1 MSSNFFSQQDLAR
14 RNTRILVLLFS
25 IAVALLILL
34 TNVLVLASFGLVNP
48 AQPLSGDIW
57 QQLPWPTVLAIS
69 ATVVVA
75 VGGAILYKWQQ
86 LQQGGKVVAIALGG
100 QLVAP
105 DSTDTTERRLL
116 NVVEEMALAANTPVP
131 PVYLL
136 PEKSINAFAAGYS
149 PADAVIGVTQG
160 CASLLSRDELQ
171 GVIAHEFSHILNGDM
186 RMNIR
191 LIAILNGILF
201 LGHIGYYLLRGSHS
215 STVRRRSSNDK
226 NGGGIVVLALGLVV
240 IGYLGSFFG
249 NLIKAA
255 VSRQREFLAD
265 ASAVQFTRNPRGIAG
280 ALKVIGSHS
289 SLSKIASPNANE
301 NSHLFFGEA
310 ISRWASVFATH
321 PPLATRIKRLEPH
334 WNGKFPTAR
343 TAQNLTGD
351 STQQKT
357 AAEHSGKAATTG
369 STDSAAVSAT
379 SANISVQQHQMLLP
393 LLLLHSSRQTEP
405 AVALVCCLL
414 LSEQHQIRTQQL
426 SQIKQ
431 QGSTQLLSL
440 VDQLCDEVAALDAV
454 GRVQLMQCLLPALK
468 TLPYSQYQ
476 KHCKLW
482 QALQNCWPDRQLSIW
497 LVYEFIHHSLAVHN
511 GERRVSERAQAINNS
526 NIKAPARQLLV
537 LVASVAGDKSA
548 QQQAWQA
555 ALKVL
560 HSVGGVSMPDAA
572 ALPDIDFTELSTQ
585 LPFLLALAPKQKQLL
600 WQAVMACA
608 QADNLL
614 QTEEKA
620 LLLALA
626 LLLQVPFTAS

>member
-25 IAVALLILL
+25 LAVVLLILL

-48 AQPLSGDIW
+48 AQPLSGEIW

-69 ATVVVA
+69 VTVVVA
-75 VGGAILYKWQQ
+75 VAGAILYKWQQ
-86 LQQGGKVVAIALGG
+86 LQQGGKVVALALGG

-105 DSTDTTERRLL
+105 DTADVTERRLL

-136 PEKSINAFAAGYS
+136 PEQSINAFAAGYS
-149 PADAVIGVTQG
+149 PADAVIGVTRG
-160 CASLLSRDELQ
+160 CASLLNRDELQ

-201 LGHIGYYLLRGSHS
+201 LGHIGYYLLRGSSNS
-215 STVRRRSSNDK
+215 SIVRRRSSNDK

-289 SLSKIASPNANE
+289 SHSKIASPNADE

-351 STQQKT
+351 SVQQKT
-357 AAEHSGKAATTG
+357 APEHAGKTATTTSG
-369 STDSAAVSAT
+369 STDSAAASAT
-379 SANISVQQHQMLLP
+379 SANNSAQQHQMLLP
-393 LLLLHSSRQTEP
+393 LLLIHSSRQTQP

-431 QGSTQLLSL
+431 QGNTQLLSL
-440 VDQLCDEVAALDAV
+440 VDQLCDEVAALDAL
-454 GRVQLMQCLLPALK
+454 GRVQLMQRLLPALK

-476 KHCKLW
+476 LYRKLW
-482 QALQNCWPDRQLSIW
+482 QTLQNCWPTQQLSTW
-497 LVYEFIHHSLAVHN
+497 LVYEFIHHSLAVQN
-511 GERRVSERAQAINNS
+511 GERRVSERSQPLNIRSNN
-526 NIKAPARQLLV
+526 APSLQLLA
-537 LVASVAGDKSA
+537 LVASVAGDSHA
-548 QQQAWQA
+548 QQLAWQA
-555 ALKVL
+555 AISKLGIGQD
-560 HSVGGVSMPDAA
+560 SATAMPAV
-572 ALPDIDFTELSTQ
+572 DFVNLSQQ
-585 LPFLLALAPKQKQLL
+585 LPLLLALAPKQKQLI
-600 WQAVMACA
+600 WQAIMACA

-614 QTEEKA
+614 QTDEKA